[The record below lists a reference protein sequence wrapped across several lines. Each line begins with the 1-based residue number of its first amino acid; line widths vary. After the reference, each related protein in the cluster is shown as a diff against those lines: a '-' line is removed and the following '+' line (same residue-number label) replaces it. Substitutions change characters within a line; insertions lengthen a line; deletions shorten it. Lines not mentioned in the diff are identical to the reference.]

1 MGRGGARRTSRV
13 VIAAVSALVALAVSA
28 GVAFVLASH
37 QAPPRRHAQLA
48 ASPTPSPTP
57 SHTKKGPLTS
67 PFTGKR
73 IKHLRR
79 ELIFKIDNVVQARPP
94 TGLTKADIVYL
105 LPVDGWL
112 SRIMAVFSSHIPPV
126 VGPVRSAREEDIK
139 LLRQFGRPAF
149 AFSGAQPKL
158 LPVVEHA
165 RIANLYAGKVGG
177 YYRDYRRI
185 EPYNLYAKTRTLL
198 REAPHASRARN
209 IGFRFGPAPAGGKRI
224 HEYHVTYPAALFM
237 FSWSHKQHRW
247 FVSMD
252 GRLARSAFGRVLG
265 GQTVVVQY
273 TRIRLSAF
281 RELGIKPPYAVT
293 IGHGRAD
300 VLRDG
305 RVYHVRWIRQ
315 NKNRGTSF
323 YLKNGHRM
331 LFARGQVWVIFARGP
346 GSVRLP

>member
-1 MGRGGARRTSRV
+1 V
-13 VIAAVSALVALAVSA
+13 VALAISGGLA
-28 GVAFVLASH
+28 YVLASNH
-37 QAPPRRHAQLA
+37 AQPKRHAQPTVSA
-48 ASPTPSPTP
+48 TPAPTPT
-57 SHTKKGPLTS
+57 HTKKGPLTS
-67 PFTGKR
+67 PFTGER
-73 IKHLRR
+73 IKYLRR

-139 LLRQFGRPAF
+139 LLSQFGKPAF

-165 RIANLYAGKVGG
+165 RIADLYAGKVGG
-177 YYRDYRRI
+177 YYRDFSRV
-185 EPYNLYAKTRTLL
+185 EPYNLYARTKTLL
-198 REAPHASRARN
+198 REAPHASLARD
-209 IGFRFGPAPAGGKRI
+209 IGFRFGPAPQGGKRI
-224 HEYHVTYPAALFM
+224 HDYHVTYPAARFA

-252 GRLARSAFGRVLG
+252 GRLARSASGHILG
-265 GQTVVVQY
+265 GRTVVVQY
-273 TRIRLSAF
+273 TKIRLSVF
-281 RELGIKPPYAVT
+281 RELGIRPPYAVT

-305 RVYHVRWIRQ
+305 RVYHVRWVRHS
-315 NKNRGTSF
+315 KNGGTKF
-323 YLKNGHRM
+323 YFPNGHRM
-331 LFARGQVWVIFARGP
+331 QFARGQVWVIFARGP
-346 GSVRLP
+346 GSTRLP